1 MKINSIINRYIFKEM
16 IGPFVINMVFFTFIF
31 LMTKILDIT
40 NLIVNYKLNLSSVFL
55 ILIYAVPRF
64 LSFVIPMS
72 VMITVLLTFLRLSND
87 NELDALKAGG
97 VSIYSLMPPVLALSV
112 MGMLFSC
119 FLTVYAMPWG
129 MVSMKELTFRV
140 AASHVNAGLKERT
153 FNDSFKDVM
162 LYINKVD
169 LKKKRLIDV
178 FIEDKRSKNTV
189 STIVAPKG
197 KLFGEP
203 DKLVIHLQLYNGAIN
218 QVDIENRSAHSINFD
233 TYDVSLDL
241 QKPFMTSESGPKD
254 EDEMSLGE
262 FWQYLNTA
270 KKKDEQYYTTL
281 IELHKKFSIPAAC
294 IALGILAIPLGV
306 QSGSAKRSTGLGL
319 GLVFFLIYYLMLSA
333 GQVFGEAGVY
343 PPAIG
348 MWVPNVVMGGLGL
361 FLAVRTAIDRPVKID
376 SVIDPVRK
384 KIRQML
390 GTSENRGG

>member
-1 MKINSIINRYIFKEM
+1 M

-87 NELDALKAGG
+87 NELDALKASG

-112 MGMLFSC
+112 MGMLLSC
-119 FLTVYAMPWG
+119 FLTIYAMPWG

-203 DKLVIHLQLYNGAIN
+203 DKLVFHLQLYNGAIN
-218 QVDIENRSAHSINFD
+218 QVNLENRSAHSINFD
-233 TYDVSLDL
+233 TYDVSLDFKKTL
-241 QKPFMTSESGPKD
+241 TTSKSGPKD
-254 EDEMSLGE
+254 EDEMSLVE
-262 FWQYLNTA
+262 FRQYLNTA
-270 KKKDEQYYTTL
+270 AIKDEQYYTTL
-281 IELHKKFSIPAAC
+281 IEFHKKFSIPFAC
-294 IALGILAIPLGV
+294 IALGILAVPLGV
-306 QSGSAKRSTGLGL
+306 QSESAKRSSGLGL

-361 FLAVRTAIDRPVKID
+361 FLVVRTANDRPVKID
-376 SVIDPVRK
+376 SAIDPVRK
-384 KIRQML
+384 KIRQIL
-390 GTSENRGG
+390 GTYENRDG

>member
-16 IGPFVINMVFFTFIF
+16 IWPFAINTAFFTFIF

-40 NLIVNYKLNLSSVFL
+40 NLIVNYKLSLSSVFL
-55 ILIYAVPRF
+55 ILVFAVPRF

-72 VMITVLLTFLRLSND
+72 VMMAVLLTFLRLSND
-87 NELDALKAGG
+87 HEFDALKAGG
-97 VSIYSLMPPVLALSV
+97 VSIYSLMPPVLALSI
-112 MGMLFSC
+112 MGMLLSC

-129 MVSMKELTFRV
+129 MISMKELTFRV
-140 AASHVNAGLKERT
+140 AASHVDAGLKERT

-162 LYINKVD
+162 LYINKID
-169 LKKKRLIDV
+169 LKKKRLVDV
-178 FIEDKRSKNTV
+178 FIEDKRSKNIV
-189 STIVAPKG
+189 STIVAPEG

-203 DKLVIHLQLYNGAIN
+203 DKLVFHLQLYNGAIN
-218 QVDIENRSAHSINFD
+218 QVNMENRSAHSINFD

-241 QKPFMTSESGPKD
+241 KKTFTTSKSGPKD

-262 FWQYLNTA
+262 FRQYLKTA
-270 KKKDEQYYTTL
+270 PKNDEQYYRTL

-306 QSGSAKRSTGLGL
+306 QSSSAKRSAGLGL
-319 GLVFFLIYYLMLSA
+319 GLVLFLIYYLMLSA

-343 PPAIG
+343 PPVIG

-361 FLAVRTAIDRPVKID
+361 FLVVRTANDRPVKID
-376 SVIDPVRK
+376 SVIGPVRK
-384 KIRQML
+384 KIRQIF
-390 GTSENRGG
+390 GKNENTDD